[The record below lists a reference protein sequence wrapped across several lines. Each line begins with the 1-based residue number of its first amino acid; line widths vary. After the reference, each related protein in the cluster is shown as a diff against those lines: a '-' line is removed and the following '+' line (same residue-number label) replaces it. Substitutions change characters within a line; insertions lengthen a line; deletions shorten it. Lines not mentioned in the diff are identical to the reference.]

1 MVRLVAVAAKLWF
14 TRNWMYAGL
23 IAALFLLAVLPLF
36 GGGWI
41 LPLILVYLMLPAYML
56 HQVEEHAGDRFR
68 RYVNR
73 QVLKVPD
80 ALTTVAV
87 VVINVPLVWGVYLVV
102 LYFAR
107 FAGVGWGLV
116 AAYLMLVNAVL
127 HVVAALVRRGY
138 NPGLAT
144 AVVVFLP
151 LAIWSLVAI
160 SSVPGVTILQQVVG
174 LAVGVLVHL
183 AIVVHVRRRVAKL
196 REIPAPA

>member
-102 LYFAR
+102 LYLAR

-151 LAIWSLVAI
+151 LSIWSLVAI
-160 SSVPGVTILQQVVG
+160 SSVPGVTVLQQAVG